1 VFLAHPFEYKFSD
14 TTGFIDELRK
24 EIALDGIECFH
35 PSAEIDNRIDI
46 LITYAR
52 NNDLFISGGS
62 DLHGDKKPNN
72 EIGKGSGRSIP
83 GFDLHEALVN
93 LSKHLDKYGGHEM
106 AVGLSLDKKNFNRFK
121 EDFNKYVNDK
131 DISDLVPILDIDKQI
146 EMKDVDSEIV
156 KELDVLEPFGE
167 ANRKP
172 VFVYKNLKID
182 SIRALSDGK
191 HLKLTLK
198 DGNIL
203 INAIGFNMG
212 ALSKEYTIGDKVDI
226 AGMLEINSFNGRD
239 FVQINMRDIMK
250 SL

>member
-1 VFLAHPFEYKFSD
+1 MKEYTTKPFECFDKDLNVKELVMNVRGLLKRYNFVYDLNALTSKFV
-14 TTGFIDELRK
+14 FPL
-24 EIALDGIECFH
+24 
-35 PSAEIDNRIDI
+35 
-46 LITYAR
+46 
-52 NNDLFISGGS
+52 
-62 DLHGDKKPNN
+62 
-72 EIGKGSGRSIP
+72 
-83 GFDLHEALVN
+83 
-93 LSKHLDKYGGHEM
+93 
-106 AVGLSLDKKNFNRFK
+106 
-121 EDFNKYVNDK
+121 DK